1 MGVAIGTTA
10 LVSTAAFSSAAAKR
24 PNASKQAGCGPQRAF
39 GEISRL
45 GHDNPGEFAAKCI
58 QAGRLMALRG
68 LLEEFRGCVTTTL
81 VSLR

>member
-1 MGVAIGTTA
+1 VVLSGLLEKFRSGITTT
-10 LVSTAAFSSAAAKR
+10 LVSLR
-24 PNASKQAGCGPQRAF
+24 RNASEGRLMVLRGSF